1 MSGELDSLYP
11 SDTHGIPIPAH
22 TLSLDSGILSKFL
35 GGGFAD
41 IQLSMMKATG
51 FVGCAIL
58 NIVSAFNWLSPV
70 IQVLESV
77 SDSIT
82 STFGII
88 GSSALALAIGLSIFG
103 LHWLRGTTHRIIY
116 HLGMAAVLAMI
127 GVFMVSPVR
136 FAGQMVTG
144 GGQTATAIGQQA
156 NPNSGSSSISQIL
169 ATKYIREP
177 LFRANYG
184 VNLDDVVITPATDTA
199 PAFTC
204 GNVYDSAIIDGIAAD
219 EIKDRIAKQCPGGDT
234 MARYAKNPIN
244 LNFELMLGN
253 TVLLVLF
260 VFIIIV
266 CVRLMIA
273 GVATVLHGVAVKPSL
288 FFVMAGPIAQVYA
301 LRNMIAIPLGG
312 LAVAGDLLLLVLG
325 ASFTSFMA
333 LAAGSGLIASLIT
346 CLSMI
351 ALIWGTWRFTRNL
364 RGSNQQMAEQLAR
377 SRSPEF
383 GAMRA
388 QEARNAVQRVVTRG
402 TKLAAALSGNPA
414 AATAISALGPGTT
427 SSSPRSMS
435 LLHDRGGYP
444 DSAAPSL
451 SGSGYPST
459 GGGGTPAIGPTSPL
473 AAASQVAEKL
483 HTRMPAALPTG
494 SSSSSVQIPSLIPAS
509 TPQPAPAPARHEYGQ
524 VPEASR
530 NQVREAIN
538 PGASNTGSTAPA
550 TGIAGPNYVPN
561 PHYIH
566 PGVTHGPLTAD
577 QDAIRQNAQEIAKR
591 LGYKP
596 PGDQPDGANRAAQA
610 SDVIHHRRDQTP

>member
-1 MSGELDSLYP
+1 MSSELDSLSP
-11 SDTHGIPIPAH
+11 TDTHGIPITAH
-22 TLSLDSGILSKFL
+22 SLSLDSGILSKFL

-70 IQVLESV
+70 VQLLESV

-88 GSSALALAIGLSIFG
+88 GSSALALAIGFGIFG
-103 LHWLRGTTHRIIY
+103 VHWLKGTTHRIIY

-136 FAGQMVTG
+136 FAAQMVTG
-144 GGQTATAIGQQA
+144 GSQMATEIGQKA

-184 VNLDDVVITPATDTA
+184 VNLDEVAITPATDTA
-199 PAFTC
+199 PAVTC
-204 GNVYDSAIIDGIAAD
+204 GNVYDNAIMDGIPAD
-219 EIKDRIAKQCPGGDT
+219 EIKDRIAKQCPGGEA

-266 CVRLMIA
+266 CVRLMIT

-288 FFVMAGPIAQVYA
+288 FFIMAGPIAQVYA

-364 RGSNQQMAEQLAR
+364 RGSNQQLAEQLAR

-388 QEARNAVQRVVTRG
+388 QEARSAVQRVVTRS

-435 LLHDRGGYP
+435 LLHERGGYS
-444 DSAAPSL
+444 DGIGTAPSIG
-451 SGSGYPST
+451 SGSAS
-459 GGGGTPAIGPTSPL
+459 GGGTPAIGPTSPL
-473 AAASQVAEKL
+473 AAASRVAEQL
-483 HTRMPAALPTG
+483 HSRTQAALPSGPST
-494 SSSSSVQIPSLIPAS
+494 SSVQIPSLIPTN
-509 TPQPAPAPARHEYGQ
+509 TPQPVPAQGRHGQ
-524 VPEASR
+524 VSEASR

-538 PGASNTGSTAPA
+538 PGTSTTGTTGSATGST
-550 TGIAGPNYVPN
+550 GPSYVPN

-566 PGVTHGPLTAD
+566 PGVPHGPLTAS
-577 QDAIRQNAQEIAKR
+577 QDAVRQNAQEIAKR
-591 LGYKP
+591 LGAKP
-596 PGDQPDGANRAAQA
+596 PGDQSDGANRAAQA
-610 SDVIHHRRDQTP
+610 SDAINQRRDQTP

>member
-1 MSGELDSLYP
+1 MSGGLDSLYP
-11 SDTHGIPIPAH
+11 SDTHGIPIPSH

-41 IQLSMMKATG
+41 IQLSMMKTTG

-88 GSSALALAIGLSIFG
+88 GSSALALAIGLGIFG
-103 LHWLRGTTHRIIY
+103 VHWLKGTTHRILY
-116 HLGMAAVLAMI
+116 HLGMAAVLMMI

-144 GGQTATAIGQQA
+144 GGQTATEIGQKA

-169 ATKYIREP
+169 ATKYVREP

-184 VNLDDVVITPATDTA
+184 VNLDDVIITPATDTA
-199 PAFTC
+199 AAFTC
-204 GNVYDSAIIDGIAAD
+204 GNVYDSAILDGVPAD
-219 EIKDRIAKQCPGGDT
+219 EIKDRIAKQCPNGDT
-234 MARYAKNPIN
+234 MARYAKNPVN

-253 TVLLVLF
+253 GVLFVLF
-260 VFIIIV
+260 VFIVIV
-266 CVRLMIA
+266 CVRLMIT

-312 LAVAGDLLLLVLG
+312 LSVAGDLLLLVLG

-364 RGSNQQMAEQLAR
+364 RGSNQQLAEQLAR

-427 SSSPRSMS
+427 SSPRSMS

-444 DSAAPSL
+444 DLGTTAL
-451 SGSGYPST
+451 SGSGSPNT
-459 GGGGTPAIGPTSPL
+459 GGGGSTPMLGPTSPL
-473 AAASQVAEKL
+473 AAASRVAESL
-483 HTRMPAALPTG
+483 HARTSAALPSG
-494 SSSSSVQIPSLIPAS
+494 SSASSVQIPSLIPSS
-509 TPQPAPAPARHEYGQ
+509 TPQPVPAPAGRTQGQ
-524 VPEASR
+524 VSEVSR
-530 NQVREAIN
+530 SQVRDAIN
-538 PGASNTGSTAPA
+538 PSTTPASGSDSATTGSTGQ
-550 TGIAGPNYVPN
+550 TRVPN
-561 PHYIH
+561 PHYIY
-566 PGVTHGPLTAD
+566 PGVTHGPLTVE
-577 QDAIRQNAQEIAKR
+577 QDAVRRNAQEIARR
-591 LGYKP
+591 LGAKS
-596 PGDQPDGANRAAQA
+596 GDQSDGTNRAAQT
-610 SDVIHHRRDQTP
+610 SDAIHQKRDQRP